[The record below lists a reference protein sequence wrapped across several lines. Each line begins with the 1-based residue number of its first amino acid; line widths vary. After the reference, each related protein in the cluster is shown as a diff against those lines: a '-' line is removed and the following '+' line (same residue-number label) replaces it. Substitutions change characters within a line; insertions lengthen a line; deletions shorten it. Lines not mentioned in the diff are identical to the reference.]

1 MNVETVLGK
10 YIKKIG
16 ERNSATVSGG
26 LNTLQS
32 STTLMLSIIP
42 VGCNVNFV
50 LPALYAYQY
59 VVSSSSL

>member
-32 STTLMLSIIP
+32 STTLML
-42 VGCNVNFV
+42 
-50 LPALYAYQY
+50 
-59 VVSSSSL
+59 